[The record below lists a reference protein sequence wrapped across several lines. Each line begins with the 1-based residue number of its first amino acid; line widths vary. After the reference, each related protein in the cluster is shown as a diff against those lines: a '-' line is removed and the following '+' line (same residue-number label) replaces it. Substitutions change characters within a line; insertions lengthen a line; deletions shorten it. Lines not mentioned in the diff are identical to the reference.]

1 MQYNHQEVREYLQ
14 ESEFENLF
22 TQTLGWD
29 NHSQT
34 LTVIVDETE
43 YLLTAIAEKRG
54 MAVYECP
61 QITYE
66 QPFPDYATRRK
77 IQKQV
82 AKTSH
87 ENFIIYTNTDKSIQ
101 IWQWVKKEQG
111 KPDACREHRY
121 EQRQSG
127 ESLIQKLQS
136 IMFTLDQ
143 EEELT
148 LFGVIGQVYAGFDVE
163 KVTKK
168 FYDHFK
174 KEHDAFLEFLSG
186 IPDEDMQ
193 KWYVSV
199 MLNRLMFIYFIQKK
213 GFLNSDINY
222 LQTKLTETQENGT
235 DKYYKEF
242 LCPLFFEGFAKP
254 ENERDRDMRNLLGKI
269 PYLNG
274 GIFLKHQLEARHGDT
289 IEIPDAAF
297 EKLFIFFEKYQW
309 HLDERLLRNDNEINP
324 DVLGYIF
331 EKYINQKQMGAYYT
345 KEDITE
351 YISKNTIIPFLFDT
365 AREKCKIA
373 FEGDASVWKLL
384 QEDPDR
390 YIYDAV
396 KKGADVDLPDEIA
409 AGIDDVSKRTEW
421 NTLATEEF
429 SLPTEIWRETVARQ
443 QRYRTIKSK
452 MENGEIDSINDL
464 ITYNLNIRQ
473 FAQDVIENC
482 EGPELL
488 RAFWKAIT
496 KVTVLDPTC
505 GSGAFLFAALNIL
518 EPLYE
523 ACLDRMQVFVD
534 ELLTVSPQTRGAGEL
549 QVSPLA
555 RGAGELQVS
564 LQTSGAG
571 ELQVSPQTSGA
582 GELQVSPQTSGAGE
596 LQVSPQTSG
605 AGELQVSPQTSGAGE
620 LQVSPLDKGG
630 RGVTT
635 SRKYKDFRQTLDSIA
650 EHPNRKYF
658 ILKSIIVHNLYGV
671 DIMDEAIEICKL
683 RLFLKMVAQ
692 IEDVKDIEPLP
703 DIDFNI
709 QAGNTLVGFATYNE
723 VERSVSERLSSHYDD
738 TMTQIREKAE
748 NVKILFD
755 KFREQQTTLG
765 GDVTLADK
773 QELQLRLGVL
783 EDELNDYL
791 AKDYGIDP
799 FKHPDYQN
807 WLDSHKPFHWFIA
820 FYGILQEGGFDV
832 IIGNPPYVEY
842 RKVKK
847 DYTIKGFDTESCGNL
862 YAYMMERGIYLNSG
876 RTGWIVPISYVS
888 TDRMGTV
895 RNVIA
900 ESYPMLYINNH
911 ADRPGSLFTG
921 VHQKVTIIF
930 CVKSSPAMFTTEF
943 CRCYSKEGE
952 RDHLFTTLT
961 YQQVDWAG
969 GVIRKFSHDVEAN
982 IYHKIAQKSKSIT
995 RTFTSSQRTN
1005 NTRPFYLNQRLMM
1018 WVKCFLSSKKSNEY
1032 KPCYPTQEFSAEEL
1046 SAVLNS
1052 SLFFWFWETKGDCW
1066 HLTKGDLNA
1075 FRIDFGQFSNTNRK
1089 SLIRLAKT
1097 LELHLE
1103 ENKKFVGTKQTDY
1116 EYYHKKS
1123 KHIIDDID
1131 HVLAQHYNL
1140 TEEELDFIIN
1150 YAIKYRMGL
1159 GN

>member
-1 MQYNHQEVREYLQ
+1 MQYDHQEIRDYLK
-14 ESEFENLF
+14 ESEFKDLF
-22 TQTLGWD
+22 TQVLGWD

-34 LTVIVDETE
+34 LPVIVDDTE
-43 YLLTAIAEKRG
+43 FLLTAIAEKRG
-54 MAVYECP
+54 VAVFHCS
-61 QITYE
+61 
-66 QPFPDYATRRK
+66 ATTEGNIPERK
-77 IQKQV
+77 IREKIHREV
-82 AKTSH
+82 SKSSH
-87 ENFIIYTNTDKSIQ
+87 ENLIIYTDAEQSEQK
-101 IWQWVKKEQG
+101 WQWGSRHRNKTIKR
-111 KPDACREHRY
+111 REIPY
-121 EQRQSG
+121 NVGQSG
-127 ESLIQKLQS
+127 ELLIQKLRIIAFSFGEEEQTS
-136 IMFTLDQ
+136 IMD
-143 EEELT
+143 
-148 LFGVIGQVYAGFDVE
+148 VIQRLEAAFDVE

-174 KEHDAFLEFLSG
+174 KEHDAFLEFLAG
-186 IPDEDMQ
+186 IPEEDMQ

-213 GFLNSDINY
+213 GFLNSDQYY
-222 LQTKLTETQENGT
+222 LQNKLTEMQEIGT

-254 ENERDRDMRNLLGKI
+254 EDARDGDMRNLLGTI

-274 GIFLKHQLEARHGDT
+274 GIFLKHELEKRYGDD
-289 IEIPDAAF
+289 IEIPDSAF
-297 EKLFIFFEKYQW
+297 ENLFNFFEKYQW
-309 HLDERLLRNDNEINP
+309 HLDERPLRNDNEINP

-351 YISKNTIIPFLFDT
+351 YISKNTIIPFLFNK

-396 KKGADVDLPDEIA
+396 KKGADLELPEEIA

-421 NTLATEEF
+421 NTPATEEYA
-429 SLPTEIWRETVARQ
+429 LPTEIWRETVARH
-443 QRYRTIKSK
+443 QRYKTIKSK
-452 MENGEIDSINDL
+452 MEDGEIDNINDL

-523 ACLDRMQVFVD
+523 ACLQRMQVFVD
-534 ELLTVSPQTRGAGEL
+534 ELQQPDEKPHA
-549 QVSPLA
+549 
-555 RGAGELQVS
+555 
-564 LQTSGAG
+564 
-571 ELQVSPQTSGA
+571 
-582 GELQVSPQTSGAGE
+582 
-596 LQVSPQTSG
+596 
-605 AGELQVSPQTSGAGE
+605 
-620 LQVSPLDKGG
+620 
-630 RGVTT
+630 
-635 SRKYKDFRQTLDSIA
+635 RKYIDFREELEKIKK
-650 EHPNRKYF
+650 HPNQKYF

-692 IEDVKDIEPLP
+692 IDNVKQIEPLP

-723 VERSVSERLSSHYDD
+723 VENSISGSFDFENKMES
-738 TMTQIREKAE
+738 IREKAE

-773 QELQLRLGVL
+773 QNLQHRLGLL

-799 FKHPDYQN
+799 NNHDDYVK

-842 RKVKK
+842 NAIKHI
-847 DYTIKGFDTESCGNL
+847 YTVLSSEFATGGNL
-862 YAYMMERGIYLNSG
+862 HSMITYRLLPLNHDNSFLSL
-876 RTGWIVPISYVS
+876 IVPLAFPS
-888 TDRMGTV
+888 TDRMRDIRKTLT
-895 RNVIA
+895 NYASIWISNYA
-900 ESYPMLYINNH
+900 I
-911 ADRPGSLFTG
+911 RPSKLFTG
-921 VHQKVTIIF
+921 SEQRLSIFIATRHCKGKIFTTKYLKWNSEERNHLFSCLQYHKWSKRKTLRDVLPKFDIATSETIMSKVTKQDITIAT
-930 CVKSSPAMFTTEF
+930 CLGSTASCKLYYKNTGIGYYIVVTKQPPI
-943 CRCYSKEGE
+943 CYINGE
-952 RDHLFTTLT
+952 R
-961 YQQVDWAG
+961 
-969 GVIRKFSHDVEAN
+969 
-982 IYHKIAQKSKSIT
+982 
-995 RTFTSSQRTN
+995 TSSSRETMLTLRN
-1005 NTRPFYLNQRLMM
+1005 HNDFP
-1018 WVKCFLSSKKSNEY
+1018 VVHCI
-1032 KPCYPTQEFSAEEL
+1032 
-1046 SAVLNS
+1046 LNS
-1052 SLFFWFWETKGDCW
+1052 SLFFLVYQQLCNCRDFNPSDI
-1066 HLTKGDLNA
+1066 HLFRLPESLLNERALRDLSEEYQ
-1075 FRIDFGQFSNTNRK
+1075 RS
-1089 SLIRLAKT
+1089 
-1097 LELHLE
+1097 LEL
-1103 ENKKFVGTKQTDY
+1103 NSWFQTRQQRQTG
-1116 EYYHKKS
+1116 EVRIQSFSPSFS
-1123 KHIIDDID
+1123 KHIIDEID
-1131 HVLAQHYNL
+1131 RVLAQHYGF
-1140 TEEELDFIIN
+1140 TDKELDYIIN
-1150 YAIKYRMGL
+1150 YDIKYRMGL